1 MKRLVLNG
9 SPRGAASN
17 SRTIIGWMVE
27 GMTAAGAR
35 APEVLD
41 LARTRDLPTQR
52 QAFLDAD
59 EAVLVFPLYTDSV
72 PGIVKNFLES
82 LADAPR
88 DLLSGKRIAFVIHSG
103 FPESV
108 QSEPVAAYMERL
120 GRRLGMVHC
129 GTAIKAGSEG
139 FRMMP
144 ARMTRKPHELV
155 AALGKSLVEAGRFDP
170 EALERLARPRR
181 LGLFMR
187 LSFSVMAVFGVV
199 NMYWDW
205 MLKKNKAFE
214 KRFDRPYAYA
224 LGTPEGPHT

>member
-17 SRTIIGWMVE
+17 SRTIIAWMVE
-27 GMTAAGAR
+27 GMAEAGAQ

-41 LARTRDLPTQR
+41 LARTRDLPRQR

-72 PGIVKNFLES
+72 PGIVKNFLDS

-88 DLLSGKRIAFVIHSG
+88 DRLTGKRIAFVIHSG
-103 FPESV
+103 FPESF
-108 QSEPVAAYMERL
+108 QSEPVASYMERL
-120 GRRLGMVHC
+120 SGRLGMVHC

-155 AALGKSLVEAGRFDP
+155 AALGKSLVEAGRFDA
-170 EALERLARPRR
+170 EAREKLARPRR
-181 LGLFMR
+181 SGLFRR
-187 LSFSVMAVFGVV
+187 LLLSLMAIFGVT

-205 MLKKNKAFE
+205 MLKKNGAFE
-214 KRFDRPYAYA
+214 KRFDQPYAYA
-224 LGTPEGPHT
+224 LGTHENPRR